1 MPQMNSDRHI
11 PIDPA
16 PSVWAYRLLRLMLS
30 PYLRRLVFY
39 GIPAVL
45 MVGVC
50 ALNFNNEKRRDQ
62 VLTTYSE
69 MWMFVTERPEFMV
82 NLMALKGASDSVTQD
97 IREVVPIDFPVS
109 SFDLDLDHMHNIIL
123 GLDPV
128 KDAMVRVRSG
138 GVLQIDVVE
147 RVPAFLWRRD
157 KGLEVLDETG
167 VYVRTVSSRPEHG
180 DLPLIA
186 GEGADAQVVQAK
198 QIFMALEPLQER
210 LRGLVY
216 VGERRWDVVLDEDQR
231 LMLPEKN
238 PVRALE
244 RIIAMDQAEDLLS
257 RSVQVVDFRLKNRP
271 TLQLVDSAMEEF
283 GEIKSTQL
291 GQIE

>member
-1 MPQMNSDRHI
+1 MSSDRHI
-11 PIDPA
+11 SIDPA
-16 PSVWAYRLLRLMLS
+16 PSLWAYRLLRLMLS
-30 PYLRRLVFY
+30 PYLRRLVFF
-39 GIPAVL
+39 GIPGVL
-45 MVGVC
+45 LVGVC

-82 NLMALKGASDSVTQD
+82 NFMALKGASDSVTQD

-109 SFDLDLDHMHNIIL
+109 SFELDLDHMRNIIV

-128 KDAMVRVRSG
+128 KDAIVRVRSG

-157 KGLEVLDETG
+157 NGLEVLDETG
-167 VYVRTVSSRPEHG
+167 VYVRTANTRLEYG

-186 GEGADAQVVQAK
+186 GEGADAQVIQAER
-198 QIFMALEPLQER
+198 IFAASEPLQER
-210 LRGLVY
+210 LRGLVF

-257 RSVQVVDFRLKNRP
+257 RSVEVVDFRLKNRP
-271 TLQLVDSAMEEF
+271 TLQLTGSAMEEF
-283 GEIKSTQL
+283 REIKSMQL
-291 GQIE
+291 GQTE